1 MPKMPVKTKASK
13 SHSQTLSGVAD
24 PNIPT
29 ALNQKYQVCE
39 NIGDGNFAQV
49 RRCIDR

>member
-13 SHSQTLSGVAD
+13 SLSQSLSGVAD
-24 PNIPT
+24 SSIPP
-29 ALNQKYQVCE
+29 ALNLKYQVCE